1 MSNETRFAQHHQA
14 DHLNNTPIDAKG
26 DLESLRQ
33 AALIPL
39 FRDRGASTIAP
50 PSEAASGQIQQ
61 DELSRVMDHLLRN
74 IYSQMVASIPGRAI
88 GFAAQTMGVPV
99 FYFQAAKIAGQLA
112 LELFRAFRQ
121 SPGWVGVLLNSMNA
135 LEAALASTAMAAL
148 STPTAQVLLPYIAE
162 FMLGHLPA
170 TMAESVAMIGRGAL
184 SGISMMPGLESAG
197 FIFLL
202 ALLAAYCYRHRQ
214 LPPPESLLGKIITRL
229 PNFSAAASS
238 VLSTLS
244 LLAPPRIGL
253 QNLLL
258 GDSVIGESSTDS
270 DNLQASENPSA
281 SLPYPTPGERVNPVS
296 LPVPPRNISEPTIRL
311 GSHAISQDVT
321 TWTSLNIAEGKAER
335 EITRFSHS
343 NNATQHSHES
353 WNETAAQGKE
363 RLGRLTQP
371 GTSPRENPL
380 LGASAKPPHNSVV
393 GPDVTTTFHQLIDE
407 EQPFR
412 GVYIELGNFDLSI
425 EQLARPESDV
435 KTSRATLPW
444 QARYTIFVSDPAGEA
459 VTEVQRYTDVLNA
472 EQYQKLALTLN
483 APVQDV
489 AAISVLTDGSD
500 NLPGL
505 RAALNTLA
513 SHGDTQRSSF
523 GNKISIVDIGEKKH
537 ISSAGSTHPDKIP
550 ADNIYNNAITSVK
563 LLASASTGIINKN
576 LSVILTFLTLID
588 NAMTKPAPQDD
599 SYKEKNDVFSAEL
612 IASDENTLN
621 PDSAID
627 ILFKYEKYSQAT
639 IKILREIA
647 YQETTKHL
655 NIASVNSAEFLID
668 VDKKIYNEI
677 AVQRGRENH
686 TIVNE
691 LIDASEH
698 LHSMLS
704 KDDSVHT
711 LAYLA
716 SLSGTMSIRPH
727 RYGIR
732 QTAIIKQSI
741 KNLNVRRITNAI
753 KEYERNYNKPNHVY
767 KKENLDL
774 IKTIETIYFSNPNV
788 VQIQNM
794 MAYYDNA
801 INRVLYDTRM
811 YYGYDK
817 VSKITKNLEYI
828 LIYRSIL
835 ERLDNGVK
843 IKRPQYLRQRYD
855 ISDKNEILYN
865 ETKAQNAFKAE
876 IDDSTSPLLTR
887 EPAYARGA
895 AIHKE
900 EYNKFDPARPVI
912 VSLEEEKV
920 RLENEITTKYEHAE
934 YAIRSGMDEKTIDQ
948 RINSVIS
955 YQFALYCVEKDIE
968 IQKEFDVNREKTKSV
983 ELEAIPDGFY
993 QLKAAKAYAVQ
1004 RILGTESNE
1013 KLTYLDDKIIEFDNY
1028 PEDGDKYLELNF
1040 AVANIL
1046 QQHNKKN
1053 DELFYRD
1060 ALKYY
1065 KSFKEGLIEEQER
1078 VSEYH
1083 SLYDMKNST
1092 VFTDADADANFSYLD
1107 IIEKSFNPTSVLIDA
1122 SKSFGTHHAGLE
1134 KYYQQFTDYLKNDI
1148 DKEKNVLADEV
1159 LDNAKIDTNMIYKK
1173 ATLHS
1178 SYKIEVHNHR
1188 FKPFAFVPHMFDK
1201 PIGSVSF
1208 FSTSDGVNYIFSTI
1222 HGQNIIKRD
1231 ILEVNGKRMH
1241 GFYKNLFWQANGA
1254 LSITEMDDLIGYLWN
1269 GKPPFKKATRGEES
1283 GKYLHDEYLIK
1294 THNISVKNISVKNL
1308 VMSLIKLSLQE
1319 NLKIIKE
1326 SKRVKQWWEHLC
1338 SMIPFFDVIQRSMVD
1353 EGYNFELEDVILDAI
1368 ELGFTILSFGIST
1381 AVKIPAASLKVL
1393 NGVYKTAKIS
1403 GVTGKA
1409 MRKIMSKAIT
1419 KELLKST
1426 GKIAKS
1432 AAKHVESLVLPAS
1445 PSDIINKK
1453 IKKMAPPKNIISDH
1467 ESAFNMNKNFNEA
1480 DYFGIELNSLPANMK
1495 GQELKKTINRDL
1507 PQWEGGRIISETMN
1521 KDNAA
1526 GRKILKS
1533 EEELLESTIMAKG
1546 NGADSQQGGIVSLGK
1561 KHAVHL
1567 QDNDLI
1573 QAYKFLTESTKDTLD
1588 MFSKLKGKISDS
1600 RQDVVDFLTDELK
1613 ISKPAA
1619 QRLLQGF
1626 EENLSPASDIMKFTD
1641 DTNLE
1646 NVWIVDT
1653 ENYSGIVIPEDPM
1666 KRIAISYKSLSD
1678 PRIKRTLAHE
1688 ASHHGSGTDD
1698 ILYHSPIDSEIKYG
1712 DIRGNIHN
1720 SITKHPFAEN
1730 MSYSLNKITTADSQ
1744 VINLER
1750 IESILGPGVVQ
1761 TKGGR
1766 KSLNAERFD
1775 EEMDNLLAIKQ
1786 DKSLPSAERISAQE
1800 NIKSVK
1806 ETVSDIF
1813 LKDENNLVYLFD
1825 NNADSFAFLSQ
1836 AMTERFFPGHNIV
1849 KRSPSLAASGSI
1861 ARVKRDTQSER
1872 KKSSADMRHLLMYL
1886 SRKIAAK

>member
-14 DHLNNTPIDAKG
+14 DHLNNTPIDAEG

-39 FRDRGASTIAP
+39 FRDRGASTIDP

-61 DELSRVMDHLLRN
+61 DEPSRVMDHLLRN
-74 IYSQMVASIPGRAI
+74 TYSQMVASIPGRAI
-88 GFAAQTMGVPV
+88 GFAAQTMGAPV

-170 TMAESVAMIGRGAL
+170 TIAESVAMIGCGAL
-184 SGISMMPGLESAG
+184 SGISMMPGLGSAG

-214 LPPPESLLGKIITRL
+214 LPPPESLLGKIITRV

-244 LLAPPRIGL
+244 LLAPPRVGL
-253 QNLLL
+253 QNLLS

-321 TWTSLNIAEGKAER
+321 TWTSLNIAEGEAER

-412 GVYIELGNFDLSI
+412 GVYVELANFDLSI

-444 QARYTIFVSDPAGEA
+444 LARYTIFVSDPAGEA

-550 ADNIYNNAITSVK
+550 TDNIYNNAITSVK
-563 LLASASTGIINKN
+563 LLASAATGIINKN

-599 SYKEKNDVFSAEL
+599 SYKEENDDFSAEL

-639 IKILREIA
+639 VKILREIA

-655 NIASVNSAEFLID
+655 NIATVNSSEFLID

-677 AVQRGRENH
+677 VAQRGRENH

-704 KDDSVHT
+704 KDDSVYT
-711 LAYLA
+711 LAYLS

-732 QTAIIKQSI
+732 QTAIIKKSI
-741 KNLNVRRITNAI
+741 ENLDMHRITNAI
-753 KEYERNYNKPNHVY
+753 KEYERNYNNPNHVY

-774 IKTIETIYFSNPNV
+774 IKKIETIYSSNLNE

-794 MAYYDNA
+794 MTYYDSA
-801 INRVLYDTRM
+801 INRVIYDTGI
-811 YYGYDK
+811 YYGSDK
-817 VSKITKNLEYI
+817 KSKITKHLEYI
-828 LIYRSIL
+828 LIYRNML
-835 ERLDNGVK
+835 EQLDNGIK
-843 IKRPQYLRQRYD
+843 IKKPQYLRQRYD

-876 IDDSTSPLLTR
+876 IDDSSPLFTR
-887 EPAYARGA
+887 EHTYARGA
-895 AIHKE
+895 EIHKE

-920 RLENEITTKYEHAE
+920 RLEKEITTKYEHAE
-934 YAIRSGMDEKTIDQ
+934 YAIQSEMDEKTIVQ

-1013 KLTYLDDKIIEFDNY
+1013 KLTYLDDKIVEFDHY
-1028 PEDGDKYLELNF
+1028 PKDGDKYFELNI

-1046 QQHNKKN
+1046 QQHNNKKEN
-1053 DELFYRD
+1053 LFYRD

-1065 KSFKEGLIEEQER
+1065 KSFKEGLIEEQKR

-1092 VFTDADADANFSYLD
+1092 VFTDSDAGIAENLITNSVSNAYLASNASGADIVKTVFFPLSILIGKLN
-1107 IIEKSFNPTSVLIDA
+1107 TSGNHGEGLI
-1122 SKSFGTHHAGLE
+1122 
-1134 KYYQQFTDYLKNDI
+1134 KYYKQFSDYLENDI
-1148 DKEKNVLADEV
+1148 DKEKDAMADEV
-1159 LDNAKIDTNMIYKK
+1159 LDNANIDTNMIYKR
-1173 ATLHS
+1173 ATFHS
-1178 SYKIEVHNHR
+1178 SYKVEIHNHR
-1188 FKPFAFVPHMFDK
+1188 FQPVAFAPHMFDK

-1231 ILEVNGKRMH
+1231 IREVNGKRMH
-1241 GFYKNLFWQANGA
+1241 GFYKNLLWQANGA

-1294 THNISVKNISVKNL
+1294 TYDISEKSISVKNL

-1326 SKRVKQWWEHLC
+1326 SKRVKKWWEHLC

-1368 ELGFTILSFGIST
+1368 ELGFTILSFGISA
-1381 AVKIPAASLKVL
+1381 AVTIPATSLKVL
-1393 NGVYKTAKIS
+1393 NRVYKTAKAS
-1403 GVTGKA
+1403 GITGKA
-1409 MRKIMSKAIT
+1409 MRNIMRKAIT
-1419 KELLKST
+1419 KELLKFT
-1426 GKIAKS
+1426 GNIAKS
-1432 AAKHVESLVLPAS
+1432 AAKHVESLVLPLS
-1445 PSDIINKK
+1445 PSDIVSKKLKTISLPKKLILEPNSPINQNK
-1453 IKKMAPPKNIISDH
+1453 I
-1467 ESAFNMNKNFNEA
+1467 FNAA
-1480 DYFGIELNSLPANMK
+1480 DYHGIEKKLIPQDLRGKTLKNTLNPNLS
-1495 GQELKKTINRDL
+1495 
-1507 PQWEGGRIISETMN
+1507 QWDGGRMISQKIDQNNAVGRSIINFEEDFI
-1521 KDNAA
+1521 KD
-1526 GRKILKS
+1526 
-1533 EEELLESTIMAKG
+1533 TIMVRS
-1546 NGADSQQGGIVSLGK
+1546 NGAHNQQGGFVSLGQR
-1561 KHAVHL
+1561 HAIHL
-1567 QDNDLI
+1567 QDSDLI
-1573 QAYKFLTESTKDTLD
+1573 NAYKALSESTKDTID
-1588 MFSKLKGKISDS
+1588 MFKKIEGKISSS
-1600 RQDVVDFLTDELK
+1600 RQDVVDFLKNDLQISDASAKKLLK
-1613 ISKPAA
+1613 D
-1619 QRLLQGF
+1619 F
-1626 EENLSPASDIMKFTD
+1626 EDKLTPTSGIVQYTD
-1641 DTNLE
+1641 DVNLE
-1646 NVWIVDT
+1646 NVWLADT
-1653 ENYSGIVIPEDPM
+1653 ENYAGLSHPGDPM
-1666 KRIAISYKSLSD
+1666 KRIAIGYSSLFE
-1678 PRIKRTLAHE
+1678 PRNKRVFAHE
-1688 ASHHGSGTDD
+1688 ASHYGANTDD
-1698 ILYHSPIDSEIKYG
+1698 ILYHAPIDPIKKYS
-1712 DIRGNIHN
+1712 DIRGNIYD
-1720 SITKHPFAEN
+1720 SITKRPFPEDMGKHLKILTDSDSQLEN
-1730 MSYSLNKITTADSQ
+1730 LNKIEKNLVSS
-1744 VINLER
+1744 VI
-1750 IESILGPGVVQ
+1750 
-1761 TKGGR
+1761 T
-1766 KSLNAERFD
+1766 NANGKKTLDAKQFD
-1775 EEMDNLLAIKQ
+1775 IEMDDLLTKRN
-1786 DKSLPSAERISAQE
+1786 DKSLAWEQRIDADKKLQ
-1800 NIKSVK
+1800 SVK
-1806 ETVSDIF
+1806 QTVADVFLSDE
-1813 LKDENNLVYLFD
+1813 KNLIYLFD
-1825 NNADSFAFLSQ
+1825 KNADSFALLSQ
-1836 AMTERFFPGHNIV
+1836 AMMHRFFPGHKTI
-1849 KRSPSLAASGSI
+1849 
-1861 ARVKRDTQSER
+1861 E
-1872 KKSSADMRHLLMYL
+1872 
-1886 SRKIAAK
+1886 